1 MFSFILN
8 QANNSQQAP
17 ETSHAE
23 DEIFSAE
30 AIQGDTA
37 LILKVKELNALIE
50 YSAEAAA

>member
-8 QANNSQQAP
+8 QPNHTQTMP
-17 ETSHAE
+17 ETTHAD
-23 DEIFSAE
+23 DEMQAAE

-50 YSAEAAA
+50 FNEAAA